1 MPSSGAGAGTPAVT
15 PADELVRR
23 LATGGRALVALSGGV
38 DSSVVALLAQRA
50 LGGEAIAVT
59 LSGPAVAAEE
69 LEVAELIA
77 ARIGIA
83 HEILTANPLAD
94 PRYVANPTDRCF
106 FCRSMEAELL
116 RTWGEAHGIRQYL
129 DGVHVDDLGDDRP
142 GLRAMDV
149 AGFRHPL
156 VEARWGKTDVR
167 AFARSE
173 DLPNWDRPSN
183 ACLASRIPHGERVT
197 EELLRRVAASERWLS
212 ARGFRRV
219 RVRVEGTSARVEVD
233 PAEISRLCAEPMAGE
248 VRSQLERYG
257 FARVE
262 LDRAGYRLRG
272 NA

>member
-1 MPSSGAGAGTPAVT
+1 MSSSAAGSGSSGVA

-38 DSSVVALLAQRA
+38 DSSVVALLARRA

-59 LSGPAVAAEE
+59 LTGPAVAAEE
-69 LEVAELIA
+69 LEVAKLVA
-77 ARIGIA
+77 VRIGIA
-83 HEILTANPLAD
+83 QEILSANPLVD
-94 PRYVANPTDRCF
+94 PRYTTNPTDRCF
-106 FCRSMEAELL
+106 FCRSMEAELF
-116 RTWGEAHGIRQYL
+116 RAWGEAHGIRQYL

-142 GLRAMDV
+142 GLRAMDA

-156 VEARWGKTDVR
+156 VEAGWRKTDVR
-167 AFARSE
+167 AFARSA
-173 DLPNWDRPSN
+173 DLPNCDRPSN

-197 EELLRRVAASERWLS
+197 AELLRRIAVSERWLS

-233 PAEISRLCAEPMAGE
+233 PAEVPRLCADPMAGE

-257 FARVE
+257 FTRVE
-262 LDRAGYRLRG
+262 LDRAGYRVRV